1 MKRDAI
7 KETSLMTDKEFYSAK
22 NVELFIPDGVE
33 FLGSILDYTK
43 THPRNTS
50 EARTYGLELLGKLLE
65 KELIEVFRWANPVN
79 DFSKEGILNYVKSVW
94 FVGADYPDFYGM
106 PMFKYKDWYLK
117 ALEDNW
123 SNTDLYFDTWV
134 EDEIG
139 DIGAFIEQHRP
150 K

>member
-1 MKRDAI
+1 
-7 KETSLMTDKEFYSAK
+7 MTDQEFYNKK
-22 NVELFIPDGVE
+22 NVDIFAPDGVE
-33 FLGSILDYTK
+33 LLNRLIEWTTPL
-43 THPRNTS
+43 PINTP
-50 EARTYGLELLGKLLE
+50 EARKHAIQLTEKLLE

-117 ALEDNW
+117 ALEQRGLT
-123 SNTDLYFDTWV
+123 NTTFFKTFV
-134 EDEIG
+134 EEEIG
-139 DIGAFIEQHRP
+139 DIGAFIEEHRP